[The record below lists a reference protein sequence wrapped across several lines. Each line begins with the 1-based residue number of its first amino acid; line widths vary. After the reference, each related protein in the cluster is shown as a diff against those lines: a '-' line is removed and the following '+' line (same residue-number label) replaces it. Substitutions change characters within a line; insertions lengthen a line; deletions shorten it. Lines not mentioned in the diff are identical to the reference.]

1 MPRTV
6 LTNEERREVYFCL
19 QKGLP
24 LAKIACR
31 FRCSVSLVSSIGQ
44 GAEPM
49 ERVEDA
55 ERCPGC
61 GRQCYRWPCTY
72 CCDSQSEW
80 ARRAVAACNGTL
92 NEYAQK
98 FFKSREKVILMESP
112 FIKPR
117 QGRGGLP
124 G

>member
-6 LTNEERREVYFCL
+6 LTHEERREVYFCV

-24 LAKIACR
+24 LAEIARR
-31 FRCSVSLVSSIGQ
+31 FRCSISRVSAIGR

-55 ERCPGC
+55 ERCVGC
-61 GRQCYRWPCTY
+61 GRMCYRWPCTY

-80 ARRAVAACNGTL
+80 ARKAVGSMNGAL
-92 NEYAQK
+92 EQGVLE
-98 FFKSREKVILMESP
+98 FFRKRRPKMDSP
-112 FIKPR
+112 FIKKSP
-117 QGRGGLP
+117 LKTLENEV
-124 G
+124 